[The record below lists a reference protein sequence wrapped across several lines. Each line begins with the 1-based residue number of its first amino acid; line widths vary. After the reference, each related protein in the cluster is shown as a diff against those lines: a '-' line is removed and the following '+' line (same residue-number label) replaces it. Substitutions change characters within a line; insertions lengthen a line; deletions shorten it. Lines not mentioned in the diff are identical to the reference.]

1 MSRQKESYA
10 EKIELLI
17 RALRQPRF
25 RFIII
30 SFNHYDIRRHI
41 ENLLKSSFPER
52 GISVFDMEK
61 YAPLDF
67 YKKIFAEPKGIKLL
81 DNFQVLLADD
91 DFSHGFNQRR
101 DRFSRH
107 PIQFI
112 AFIPP
117 GNDIISMIAK
127 KIPDMW
133 SLRNLL
139 LDLHTV
145 PAKQGELLVAEP
157 EIATN
162 YIIGKQRQFHRKKEL
177 REIEERINSV
187 IDKNPVLALNLFEQ
201 AVALAEKTGDFSHG
215 LELTENWL
223 ALALKNYD
231 NNSIKIADIISK
243 KAKFLRLLGKYEEAK
258 SLSEKAL
265 SIATSKQDE
274 NKIAEFQN
282 NLALVLQDLGDYQGA
297 KVLLEKATKSA
308 EKNFGKDH
316 PTTAVSYSNLA
327 LVLKDLGDYQGA
339 KELLEKATK
348 SDEKN
353 FGKDHPTTA
362 MSYSNLATV
371 LKALGDYQGALDL
384 AHRALDIFKK
394 TLPEGH
400 PYIKTEKEIIAGI
413 KANMK

>member
-1 MSRQKESYA
+1 M
-10 EKIELLI
+10 
-17 RALRQPRF
+17 
-25 RFIII
+25 
-30 SFNHYDIRRHI
+30 
-41 ENLLKSSFPER
+41 
-52 GISVFDMEK
+52 
-61 YAPLDF
+61 
-67 YKKIFAEPKGIKLL
+67 

-145 PAKQGELLVAEP
+145 PAKRSEPLQAKP
-157 EIATN
+157 EIEAN
-162 YIIGKQRQFHRKKEL
+162 YIIGKQQQFRRKKEL

-187 IDKNPVLALNLFEQ
+187 MGKNPVLALNLFEQ
-201 AVALAEKTGDFSHG
+201 AVALAEETGDFAHG
-215 LELTENWL
+215 LELAEKWL
-223 ALALKNYD
+223 ALALKKYES
-231 NNSIKIADIISK
+231 NSIEIADILSE
-243 KAKFLRLLGKYEEAK
+243 KANFLRRLGKFEEAK

-265 SIATSKQDE
+265 SIAVLTHDE
-274 NKIAEFQN
+274 NKIAKFQN
-282 NLALVLQDLGDYQGA
+282 NLALALQDLGDYQGA
-297 KVLLEKATKSA
+297 KVLLEKAMKSD

-362 MSYSNLATV
+362 VNYSNLATV
-371 LKALGDYQGALDL
+371 LQDRGDYQDALDL
-384 AHRALDIFKK
+384 AHRALDILKK

-400 PYIKTEKEIIAGI
+400 PYITTLKENIASI
-413 KANMK
+413 KADMKKE